1 MEFNQG
7 NLERNIRFLEESK
20 KYNQRKMKNIQNIIS
35 FILAAN
41 ICLFIIAMLLSFH
54 LKGISTGSWFIIG
67 AFLAVYLSTVSYMI
81 CRYKE
86 YERNT
91 LDYIKEVSKSLEEL
105 KVTLKDDKTREN
117 H

>member
-1 MEFNQG
+1 MEFKQG
-7 NLERNIRFLEESK
+7 SLERSIRCLEESK
-20 KYNQRKMKNIQNIIS
+20 KYNERKMKNIQNIIG

-41 ICLFIIAMLLSFH
+41 ICLFIIALLLSFH

-67 AFLAVYLSTVSYMI
+67 AFLAVYLSTGSFMI

-91 LDYIKEVSKSLEEL
+91 LDYIKEISKSLEEL
-105 KVTLKDDKTREN
+105 KATLKDDKVREN
-117 H
+117 D